1 MCNIAGYAGNRPAAP
16 ILIEMLRKQ
25 EEFDGC
31 MGTGIATVHEGKLYC
46 RKVIGDVDTLLRET
60 DALSLPGTVGII
72 HSRSCGKAG
81 QENLLHPFLSTD
93 GKIALVSNGTSSNL
107 THVHLRDAATHW
119 LEELGYEFFSRT
131 KNLGNQHPMAKNGDR
146 VHPPEV
152 RVYLVQE
159 YLKQGKTMR
168 EAMALAGNHMY
179 GDGVAV
185 AVTADEPDKI
195 FAIRTTR
202 PMCAMMSSGESYLS
216 TTRFAFPEDI
226 SGGCIQ
232 LPLMHSCALARD
244 GLTISKERITV
255 EDVCDVTPYAYREG
269 YHRIVALLQGKQDA
283 PLYFD
288 DLEFAVQQEMTDIWP
303 EQHTFRQDA
312 RLVYDV
318 LWQLHTEGRL
328 KTKVLPHEKKDGLT
342 RRLYF
347 WLDE

>member
-1 MCNIAGYAGNRPAAP
+1 MCNIAGYVGNRRAAP

-25 EEFDGC
+25 EAFDGC

-46 RKVIGDVDTLLRET
+46 RKVIGDVDTLIRET
-60 DALSLPGTVGII
+60 DAMDLPGTVGII

-81 QENLLHPFLSTD
+81 QENLLHPFLSND
-93 GKIALVSNGTSSNL
+93 GKLALVSNGTSSNSAY
-107 THVHLRDAATHW
+107 TDLRDAATQW
-119 LEELGYEFFSRT
+119 LEELGYEFSSRT
-131 KNLGNQHPMAKNGDR
+131 PNLGGQHPMAKNGDR

-159 YLKQGKTMR
+159 YLKQGKTMA

-185 AVTADEPDKI
+185 ALSATEPERI

-202 PMCAMMSSGESYLS
+202 PMCAMMSGGESYLS

-226 SGGCIQ
+226 PGECIQ
-232 LPLMHSCALARD
+232 LPLMHSCSVSRD
-244 GLTISKERITV
+244 GLTVCKERITV
-255 EDVCDVTPYAYREG
+255 EDVCEVTPYAYQEG
-269 YHRIVALLQGKQDA
+269 YDRIAALLQGKKDA

-288 DLEFAVQQEMTDIWP
+288 DLEFAVQREMEDIWP
-303 EQHTFRQDA
+303 EKHPYQQGA

-328 KTKVLPHEKKDGLT
+328 KTKVLPHEKKDGMT

-347 WLDE
+347 WLE

>member
-1 MCNIAGYAGNRPAAP
+1 MCNIAGYVGSRQAAP
-16 ILIEMLRKQ
+16 ILIEMLRAQ

-31 MGTGIATVHEGKLYC
+31 MGTGIATVHEGKLYY
-46 RKVIGDVDTLLRET
+46 RKVIGDVDTLIRET

-72 HSRSCGKAG
+72 HSRSCGKVG
-81 QENLLHPFLSTD
+81 QENLLHPFLSAD
-93 GKIALVSNGTSSNL
+93 GNIALVSNGTSSNSAY
-107 THVHLRDAATHW
+107 TNLRDAATHW
-119 LEELGYEFFSRT
+119 LEDLGYEFASRT
-131 KNLGNQHPMAKNGDR
+131 PNLGGQHPMARNGDR

-159 YLKQGKTMR
+159 YLKQGKTMA

-185 AVTADEPDKI
+185 ALNAAEPDKL

-202 PMCAMMSSGESYLS
+202 PMCVMMSGGESFLS
-216 TTRFAFPEDI
+216 TTRFAFPKDI
-226 SGGCIQ
+226 TGECIP
-232 LPLMHSCALARD
+232 LPLLHSCALARE
-244 GLTISKERITV
+244 GLTIFKERITV
-255 EDVCDVTPYAYREG
+255 EDVCAVTPLAYREG
-269 YHRIVALLQGKQDA
+269 YDRICVLLQGKKDA

-288 DLEFAVQQEMTDIWP
+288 DLELAVRNDMSDIWP
-303 EQHTFRQDA
+303 EKHPYQQDA

-347 WLDE
+347 WLE

>member
-1 MCNIAGYAGNRPAAP
+1 MCNIAGYAGSRQAAP

-31 MGTGIATVHEGKLYC
+31 MGTGIVTIHEGKLYS
-46 RKVIGDVDTLLRET
+46 RKVIGDVDTLIRES
-60 DALSLPGTVGII
+60 DAMSLPGTVGII
-72 HSRSCGKAG
+72 HSRSCGCVG

-119 LEELGYEFFSRT
+119 LEDLGYEFFSRT
-131 KNLGNQHPMAKNGDR
+131 PNLGNQHPMAKNGDR

-152 RVYLVQE
+152 RVYLIQE
-159 YLKQGKTMR
+159 YLKQGKTFA
-168 EAMALAGNHMY
+168 EAMALAGNDMY

-202 PMCAMMSSGESYLS
+202 PMCAMMSGVESYLS
-216 TTRFAFPEDI
+216 TTRFAFPEDT
-226 SGGCIQ
+226 GGECIQ
-232 LPLMHSCALARD
+232 LPLMHSCALSLS
-244 GLTISKERITV
+244 GLTIFKERICV
-255 EDVCDVTPYAYREG
+255 EDVCAVTPYAYAEG
-269 YHRIVALLQGKQDA
+269 YKRICALLQGKKDA

-288 DLEFAVQQEMTDIWP
+288 DLEFAVQREMTDIWP
-303 EQHTFRQDA
+303 ETHTFQQHA

-328 KTKVLPHEKKDGLT
+328 KAKVLPHQKKDGMT
-342 RRLYF
+342 RRLYM
-347 WLDE
+347 WLE